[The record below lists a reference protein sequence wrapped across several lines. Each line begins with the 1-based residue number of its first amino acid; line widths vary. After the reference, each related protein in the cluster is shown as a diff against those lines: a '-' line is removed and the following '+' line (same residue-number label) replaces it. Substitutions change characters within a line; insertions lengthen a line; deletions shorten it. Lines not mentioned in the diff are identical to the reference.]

1 MLKKMLN
8 KWMVVGTIVLMS
20 LFTSLQAS
28 AADNPYQLMRQA
40 SDKLFASISANQAKI
55 QQNPNYMR
63 TIVKQEL
70 MPYVHVNY
78 AGSLVLGQYFKS
90 TTPAQRDQFFNAF
103 SNFIEQ
109 SYAQVLTMYNNQR
122 IQIEQEKPIGE
133 QNIVSIRVN
142 LIQTNGAAPI
152 KLDFK
157 WRKNTRTGAW
167 QAYDMAA
174 EGVSMVETKKNEWSN
189 ILRQQ
194 GIEAL
199 SAQIEKSAAI
209 PIKLEK

>member
-1 MLKKMLN
+1 MLKKVF
-8 KWMVVGTIVLMS
+8 KKCAVVMVAVMS
-20 LFTSLQAS
+20 LFGAMQAV
-28 AADNPYQLMRQA
+28 AADNPYQLMQQA
-40 SDKLFASISANQAKI
+40 SDKLFASISANQSKI
-55 QQNPNYMR
+55 KQNPDYMR

-90 TTPAQRDQFFNAF
+90 TTPAQREQFFTAF

-109 SYAQVLTMYNNQR
+109 SYAQVLTMYNNQN
-122 IQIEQEKPIGE
+122 IEIEREKPIGD

-142 LIQTNGAAPI
+142 IIQTNGAAPI

-189 ILRQQ
+189 ILRQK
-194 GIEAL
+194 GIDEL
-199 SAQIEKSAAI
+199 TAQIQKSAAI

>member
-1 MLKKMLN
+1 MLKRMLN
-8 KWMVVGTIVLMS
+8 KWFATSAVLVMA
-20 LFTSLQAS
+20 LFTTVHAS
-28 AADNPYQLMRQA
+28 AADNPYKLMQQA
-40 SDKLFASISANQAKI
+40 SDKLFASISSNQAKI
-55 QQNPNYMR
+55 QQNPNQMR

-70 MPYVHVNY
+70 MPYIHVNY

-103 SNFIEQ
+103 ANFIEQ
-109 SYAQVLTMYNNQR
+109 SYAQVLTMYNNQQ
-122 IQIEQEKPIGE
+122 IQIEQEKPIGD
-133 QNIVSIRVN
+133 QSIVSIRVN
-142 LIQTNGAAPI
+142 IIQTNGAAPV

-157 WRKNTRTGAW
+157 WRKNTRTGEW

-194 GIEAL
+194 GIDAL
-199 SAQIEKSAAI
+199 TAQIEKSAAV

>member
-1 MLKKMLN
+1 MLKKMF
-8 KWMVVGTIVLMS
+8 KKCTVVMVAVMS
-20 LFTSLQAS
+20 LFGAMQAV
-28 AADNPYQLMRQA
+28 AADNPYQLMQQA
-40 SDKLFASISANQAKI
+40 SDKLFASISANQSKI
-55 QQNPNYMR
+55 KQNPDYMR

-90 TTPAQRDQFFNAF
+90 TTPAQREQFFSAF

-109 SYAQVLTMYNNQR
+109 SYAQVLTMYNNQN
-122 IQIEQEKPIGE
+122 IEIEREKPIGD

-142 LIQTNGAAPI
+142 IIQTNGAAPI

-189 ILRQQ
+189 ILRQK
-194 GIEAL
+194 GIDEL
-199 SAQIEKSAAI
+199 TAQIQKSAAI

>member
-1 MLKKMLN
+1 MLKKMF
-8 KWMVVGTIVLMS
+8 KKCAVVMVAVMS
-20 LFTSLQAS
+20 LFGAMQAV
-28 AADNPYQLMRQA
+28 AADNPYQLMQQA
-40 SDKLFASISANQAKI
+40 SDKLFASISANQSKI
-55 QQNPNYMR
+55 KQNPDYMR
-63 TIVKQEL
+63 TIVKLEL

-90 TTPAQRDQFFNAF
+90 TTPAQREQFFSAF

-109 SYAQVLTMYNNQR
+109 SYAQVLTMYNNQN
-122 IQIEQEKPIGE
+122 IEIEREKPIGD

-142 LIQTNGAAPI
+142 IIQTNGAAPI

-189 ILRQQ
+189 ILRQK
-194 GIEAL
+194 GIDEL
-199 SAQIEKSAAI
+199 TAQIQKSAAI

>member
-1 MLKKMLN
+1 MLKRMLN
-8 KWMVVGTIVLMS
+8 KWFATSAVLVMA
-20 LFTSLQAS
+20 LFTAVHAS
-28 AADNPYQLMRQA
+28 AADNPYKLMQQA
-40 SDKLFASISANQAKI
+40 SDKLFASISSNQAKI
-55 QQNPNYMR
+55 QQNPNTMR
-63 TIVKQEL
+63 GIVKQEL
-70 MPYVHVNY
+70 MPYIHVNY

-103 SNFIEQ
+103 ANFIEQ
-109 SYAQVLTMYNNQR
+109 SYAQVLTMYNNQQ
-122 IQIEQEKPIGE
+122 IQIEQEKPIGD
-133 QNIVSIRVN
+133 QSIVSIRVN
-142 LIQTNGAAPI
+142 IIQTNGAAPV

-157 WRKNTRTGAW
+157 WRKNTRTGEW

-194 GIEAL
+194 GIDAL
-199 SAQIEKSAAI
+199 TAQIEKSAAV